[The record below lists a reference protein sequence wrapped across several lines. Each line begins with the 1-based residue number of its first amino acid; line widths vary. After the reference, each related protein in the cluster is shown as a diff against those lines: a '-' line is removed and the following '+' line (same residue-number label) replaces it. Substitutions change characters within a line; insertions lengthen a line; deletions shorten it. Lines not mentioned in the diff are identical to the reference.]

1 MNERARRGALGMV
14 GLALGLVVAP
24 AAGER
29 GAVVREGLRLHAMQE
44 SATWGQHGISFG
56 RAIDGMV
63 TSEAE
68 GVRELEQSRAERAHS
83 PFVGVCEAVDGFRSM
98 SAGRAGEA
106 RETDAAGDALVAWL
120 GLDRTLAPE
129 LTGGSDGKA
138 RVEEVLGRYC
148 ARGRARGAGGACR
161 GAPDDHGRD
170 LHPGALLEAET
181 LEEGDDAIAAMDWI
195 RNVAVPVLDE
205 PPEMTRTM
213 AAGARRSVLEGRSS
227 AARAAL
233 AAGYLQSRAAVRLPS
248 VPAGDWVEAVSA
260 DGVGEVPEVLSRHEL
275 LRVLARGRYEDPN
288 HLSRLQAAV
297 RANLIREWISAEV
310 VSLALAFEGYRDD
323 ERQLAL
329 LAGRLS
335 GAVESARRGE
345 W

>member
-1 MNERARRGALGMV
+1 MTDHARKVVLGV
-14 GLALGLVVAP
+14 IGLVLGVVVSP

-56 RAIDGMV
+56 RAVDGMV

-68 GVRELEQSRAERAHS
+68 AARELEQSRAERAHA

-106 RETDAAGDALVAWL
+106 RETQAAGDALVAWL

-148 ARGRARGAGGACR
+148 ARGRSRGGQGACT
-161 GAPDDHGRD
+161 GAPEDHGRD
-170 LHPGALLEAET
+170 LHPGALLEAGT

-195 RNVAVPVLDE
+195 RNVAVPVLEE
-205 PPEMTRTM
+205 PPAMTRTM
-213 AAGARRSVLEGRSS
+213 TAAERRRVLSERSI

-233 AAGYLQSRAAVRLPS
+233 AAGYLQGRAASRVPS
-248 VPAGDWVEAVSA
+248 VPAGDWVEAVSVGR
-260 DGVGEVPEVLSRHEL
+260 DGSVPEVVSRHEL
-275 LRVLARGRYEDPN
+275 LGVLARGRYEDPN
-288 HLSRLQAAV
+288 SLSRLQAADRV
-297 RANLIREWISAEV
+297 NLIREWISAEV
-310 VSLALAFEGYRDD
+310 VSLAVAFEGYHDD
-323 ERQLAL
+323 ERQLVM
-329 LAGRLS
+329 LAARLS
-335 GAVESARRGE
+335 GAVERARRE
-345 W
+345 ER